1 LRSVVSHISR
11 KTSEIWGTRSF
22 VVESSLGTFELK
34 KLVFPGLL
42 ALLGCHH
49 LTPSK
54 PVNELTPQEAAG
66 RQIFVS
72 QCSSCHYANTEKG
85 LNGPGL
91 EGLFRKPYL
100 PSGGAAN
107 DARVTAVIVQGR
119 NMMPALGNTLSDQQL
134 EDLMVYLHT
143 L

>member
-1 LRSVVSHISR
+1 LRSSPLRFVVSQGFVAGLIS
-11 KTSEIWGTRSF
+11 G
-22 VVESSLGTFELK
+22 
-34 KLVFPGLL
+34 LVLV
-42 ALLGCHH
+42 LGCHQ

-54 PVNELTPQEAAG
+54 PLNELTPQEAAG
-66 RQIFVS
+66 HQIFVS

-107 DARVTAVIVQGR
+107 DARVEAVIVRGR

-134 EDLMVYLHT
+134 EDLMAYLHT